1 MPTNWQNLIPM
12 NSSEIEKHIEA
23 ILKAIGEDPSREGLI
38 ETPKRVARSYEK
50 LFSGYYKDP
59 ADVVTVF
66 ENESYDEMVIARDIE
81 FYSFCEHHMIPF
93 FGRAHVG
100 YIPNDK
106 IIGVSK
112 IPRILEIF
120 ARRLQNQERLTSQVA
135 DSLMELLKPKGVGV
149 VIEAQHLCMMAR
161 GVEKQNSMMVT
172 STVRGLFKKNLN
184 TRSEFLRLIGKA

>member
-1 MPTNWQNLIPM
+1 M
-12 NSSEIEKHIEA
+12 EIEKNIEA
-23 ILKAIGEDPSREGLI
+23 ILRAIGEDPKREGLI
-38 ETPKRVARSYEK
+38 DTPARVARSYDK
-50 LFSGYYKDP
+50 LFSGYDKDP

-66 ENESYDEMVIARDIE
+66 DNEGYDEMVIARDIE

-93 FGRAHVG
+93 FGKAHIG

-112 IPRILEIF
+112 MPRILEIF

-135 DSLMELLKPKGVGV
+135 DSLMELLQPKGVGV
-149 VIEAQHLCMMAR
+149 VIEAKHLCMMAR

-184 TRSEFLRLIGKA
+184 TRSEFLRLIGKS